1 VLDIPEKEQGKER
14 GMSPFRKEG
23 RPRRLL
29 VVVAGTLF
37 AFQAIALVGAQ
48 TASAAAFTG
57 LVSPKIFGG
66 LADLNGSGA
75 VTSADSW
82 VAFYGD
88 TSIIAGGLDCNAWAT
103 ENDGTA
109 GDGIITTTD
118 DCTLIGFDGTA
129 NGVIIDV
136 VNGKF
141 AFADGSPIP
150 DGYVLPTT
158 FNAADP
164 DNQSVVASDFGWQV
178 LDGRVDANGSGD
190 ITSEDCSVD
199 IVNGWDILGDACGF
213 GLTIPSA
220 FNGLIDVNGDHTIT
234 VTDDSAS
241 GFFGHAVVDGF
252 VQAIAV
258 GPVPTITSFSP
269 TSGPVGTTVT
279 INGTNFTGAT
289 SVTFNGVSASFIIN
303 SNIKITATVP
313 TAATTGKIAVTT
325 PGGTATS
332 ATNFTVTTVPAP
344 TITSFTPTRG
354 PVGTVVTIRGTNFRG
369 TGFTTTSVTF
379 NNVAATTFTVNSP
392 TRITATV
399 PAGATTGPIKVTTPG
414 GTATSTTNFT
424 VGPVLTHSRSLT
436 LKLRRHL
443 VARGVVSVGDGFSD
457 CAASVPVK
465 IQRRRAGAWR
475 TVGTATTNDTGAY
488 KKRIKDRPGR
498 YRALAPKV
506 SLNDGA
512 DICLRAVSPVRR
524 HRH

>member
-1 VLDIPEKEQGKER
+1 
-14 GMSPFRKEG
+14 MSLFRREG
-23 RPRRLL
+23 PRRRPL

-48 TASAAAFTG
+48 TASAAPFTG

-82 VAFYGD
+82 VAFYKD

-103 ENDGTA
+103 ENAGTA
-109 GDGIITTTD
+109 GDGVITSAD

-164 DNQSVVASDFGWQV
+164 DNQSVVASDFGWEV

-199 IVNGWDILGDACGF
+199 IVSGWDILGDACGF
-213 GLTIPSA
+213 GVTIPTA

-269 TSGPVGTTVT
+269 ASGPVGTTVT

-289 SVTFNGVSASFIIN
+289 SVTFNGVSAAFIIN
-303 SNIKITATVP
+303 SNVKITATVP
-313 TAATTGKIAVTT
+313 TGATTGKIAVTA

-332 ATNFTVTTVPAP
+332 ATNFTVTAVPAP
-344 TITSFTPTRG
+344 TITSFTPIRG
-354 PVGTVVTIRGTNFRG
+354 PVGTSVTISGTNFRG

-379 NNVAATTFTVNSP
+379 NNVAAMTFTVNSP

-399 PAGATTGPIKVTTPG
+399 PTGATTGPIKVTTPG

-424 VGPVLTHSRSLT
+424 VGPVLTHSRSVT
-436 LKLRRHL
+436 LSLRKHL
-443 VARGVVSVGDGFSD
+443 VARGMVSVGDGFTA

-465 IQRRRAGAWR
+465 IQRRVSGQWK
-475 TVGTATTNDTGAY
+475 TVGSTTTTDTGSF
-488 KKRIKDRPGR
+488 KKRIPDKPGK
-498 YRALAPKV
+498 YRARATRV
-506 SLNDGA
+506 VLNSGA
-512 DICLRAVSPVRR
+512 DICSRATSPVRR
-524 HRH
+524 NT

>member
-1 VLDIPEKEQGKER
+1 
-14 GMSPFRKEG
+14 MSLFRREG
-23 RPRRLL
+23 PRRRPL

-48 TASAAAFTG
+48 TASAAPFTG

-82 VAFYGD
+82 VAFYKD

-103 ENDGTA
+103 ENAGTA
-109 GDGIITTTD
+109 GDGVITSAD

-164 DNQSVVASDFGWQV
+164 DNQSVVASDFGWEV

-199 IVNGWDILGDACGF
+199 IVSGWDILGDACGF
-213 GLTIPSA
+213 GVTIPTA

-269 TSGPVGTTVT
+269 ASGPVGTTVT
-279 INGTNFTGAT
+279 IN
-289 SVTFNGVSASFIIN
+289 
-303 SNIKITATVP
+303 
-313 TAATTGKIAVTT
+313 
-325 PGGTATS
+325 
-332 ATNFTVTTVPAP
+332 
-344 TITSFTPTRG
+344 
-354 PVGTVVTIRGTNFRG
+354 GTNFRG

-379 NNVAATTFTVNSP
+379 NNVAAMTFTVNSP

-399 PAGATTGPIKVTTPG
+399 PTGATTGPIKVTTPG

-424 VGPVLTHSRSLT
+424 VGPVLTHSRSVT
-436 LKLRRHL
+436 LSLRKHL
-443 VARGVVSVGDGFSD
+443 VARGMVSVGDGFTA

-465 IQRRRAGAWR
+465 IQRRVSGQWK
-475 TVGTATTNDTGAY
+475 TVGSTTTTDTGSF
-488 KKRIKDRPGR
+488 KKRIPDKPGK
-498 YRALAPKV
+498 YRARATRV
-506 SLNDGA
+506 VLNSGA
-512 DICLRAVSPVRR
+512 DICSRATSPVRR
-524 HRH
+524 NT